1 MVSTSE
7 KFEKQLN
14 NSGRIPC
21 FEIKGEVWDVGV
33 NQNYVYANNG
43 GCITVRVRIDPIFSL
58 DEHLQELYAKVLKQ
72 AKGGSFLDYLNEE
85 LSGSGFDCDWEQES
99 EYVYTTSWHFMDEYG
114 SYDGYIDLKFTL
126 DPEDELD
133 FKLEAVFEDKHC
145 GLQEYIEDAF
155 YERLR
160 EWVKLSK

>member
-1 MVSTSE
+1 ME
-7 KFEKQLN
+7 
-14 NSGRIPC
+14 
-21 FEIKGEVWDVGV
+21 
-33 NQNYVYANNG
+33 
-43 GCITVRVRIDPIFSL
+43 
-58 DEHLQELYAKVLKQ
+58 
-72 AKGGSFLDYLNEE
+72 FLDYLNEN
-85 LSGSGFDCDWEQES
+85 LIGSGFDFKWEQES
-99 EYVYTTSWHFMDEYG
+99 EYVYTTSWHFMTEHGY
-114 SYDGYIDLKFTL
+114 YDGYIDLKFTL